1 MLKLFKISK
10 VILLS
15 GMLLAFSNT
24 FVVNNVWADVDLGSW
39 EAARDKKDQ
48 AQKDYTKASTEYN
61 KCAAQ
66 FGAVMCQP
74 QQEKMAKAKADLDT
88 ATKEY
93 NKAQKETSKKAN
105 AAEKAQNKAAAA
117 EAKAEKKALKADEK
131 ALKNAE
137 KALKKCQK
145 DKDADCS
152 AERRAVA
159 EAQTKVNSH
168 SKASAS
174 AAAGSSE
181 LETLNL
187 AVDSAKDYGKKSDAL
202 NRLKAYKDNKAQ
214 AAAAAEAECTR
225 YSAMTSKDAQAK
237 AKQACAQA
245 VALRQEA
252 DEAAMSYDLANTKIR
267 ETLDPSIIA
276 AEGRL
281 RSVGKGDTGVVDI
294 SESRTINA
302 GKGKNDLGGYRSQYF
317 RYDSLDAKS
326 GGDVFDTVTRRAA
339 LAIVSLKPI
348 VYVFAGFGLIAFA
361 WMAIFNK
368 ISWKWFA
375 NIAMGLFLVAN
386 MGRFIE
392 YFVAGDGDTHYYVGV
407 WDSKTPQ
414 TGGANTL
421 ANAFKDSYYV
431 YGDTNYNPKGLQT
444 FDLSSKGDKSVE
456 AVDEFKASAAGFCKG
471 TSGSGWA
478 NFKSCLGDIVSTAKK
493 VANTAKTVKAT
504 VEDVKA
510 RVDTVKDTVSNISQA
525 AKAIGQGGS
534 ITDIIANAGT
544 ILNNV
549 NNAVSTTTGA
559 VGSLTNA
566 ASSISNNV
574 QDMGKS
580 TAQQR
585 ELEDRRARGEAT
597 NKFDATLKGQEWN
610 SAAGGVENV
619 DGKYAGENTW
629 ASKANDI
636 AKDVKDKVGTVN
648 SGAQEGLMQAGA
660 VTNVIEN
667 TSFGGKTLNER
678 RQEKQEQKAAA
689 AHQEN
694 INRQKEEY
702 TNSTTGINENYR
714 QQSQQTSKLY
724 TDIQNQQA
732 EAKQL
737 ENQKKQAENS
747 VKQNCSGD
755 DDTSA
760 LCRVA
765 RETLKTAEAA
775 LTAKQDQLE
784 STQKSYESSK
794 KDLDAAYEKA
804 LDVNIKEAEQSYNK
818 ASERADQVCKENAS
832 SDQCAKARQDALSAA
847 SKLTGYVT
855 EKEKK
860 TGESRYETKE
870 DLAKALV
877 SDKEA
882 QERKKAEEKLNYE
895 MEQEK
900 LRLENE
906 AAAAEQEYAKA
917 NDEANNLYNQM
928 NNQQREAAALEQEAK
943 EKAEKAN
950 AACGKD
956 PTSQLCAANKTAA
969 DTAKA
974 AAENKKDQ
982 IKQTQK
988 QYKDAKDKAE
998 SAYKNAVD
1006 SNKNQAQNDLANAKK
1021 QADEAKKQLEE
1032 ANSKISDTAAEANSA
1047 KSTYTNAV
1055 SEAQSAKTAYDQA
1068 VNSGKSPD
1076 EVARLKAE
1084 YEAKLKAMNEANKTY
1099 QQKQSEYNNLQQ
1111 QKQNAEKDYNE
1122 AYTKAKDAGDRLSSY
1137 TNEDVN
1143 KTGDS
1148 RLNSNENIDNQALVN
1163 QYKTETNPNAVA
1175 QASKNSYIEN
1185 KNKTDVAKYTLNEK
1199 EAVAAQAKKDYEA
1212 ALKKAQAS
1220 GSAEDM
1226 KVAERLKKNADLA
1239 NSEAEA
1245 AKKEYNSLNQKLA
1258 GYETDYLTK
1267 AVSSEEYKQK
1277 VYNSQMKQA
1286 SADINKYEQAVSNQ
1300 RKVVDTA
1307 ATRYTQAKNSLKE
1320 GDTAGLQK
1328 AAQLYNE
1335 YKAAKE
1341 AYDTYQSYLNQSKS
1355 NYATAQSNYQSS
1367 VAEQARLQK
1376 ALKGS

>member
-24 FVVNNVWADVDLGSW
+24 FVVNNVWADVDLSGW

-48 AQKDYTKASTEYN
+48 AQKDYTTASTEYN

-66 FGAVMCQP
+66 FGAVMCQS

-93 NKAQKETSKKAN
+93 NKAQKETSKEAN

-152 AERRAVA
+152 AERQAVA

-181 LETLNL
+181 LETLNS
-187 AVDSAKDYGKKSDAL
+187 AVNSAEGYGEKSDAL
-202 NRLKAYKDNKAQ
+202 NRLKAYKDNKTQ

-294 SESRTINA
+294 SKSRTINA
-302 GKGKNDLGGYRSQYF
+302 GKGKSDLGGYRSQYF

-414 TGGANTL
+414 TDGANTL

-444 FDLSSKGDKSVE
+444 FDLSSKSGESVE

-667 TSFGGKTLNER
+667 TSLGGKTLNEK
-678 RQEKQEQKAAA
+678 RQEKKEQK
-689 AHQEN
+689 HQQRVEDN
-694 INRQKEEY
+694 FVGTKEA
-702 TNSTTGINENYR
+702 NQQYR
-714 QQSQQTSKLY
+714 QQVQEQNELKQT
-724 TDIQNQQA
+724 
-732 EAKQL
+732 EKQL
-737 ENQKKQAENS
+737 EAEKQKQQDLVKNENQYTN
-747 VKQNCSGD
+747 
-755 DDTSA
+755 
-760 LCRVA
+760 
-765 RETLKTAEAA
+765 
-775 LTAKQDQLE
+775 QD
-784 STQKSYESSK
+784 
-794 KDLDAAYEKA
+794 
-804 LDVNIKEAEQSYNK
+804 
-818 ASERADQVCKENAS
+818 
-832 SDQCAKARQDALSAA
+832 
-847 SKLTGYVT
+847 
-855 EKEKK
+855 
-860 TGESRYETKE
+860 
-870 DLAKALV
+870 
-877 SDKEA
+877 
-882 QERKKAEEKLNYE
+882 
-895 MEQEK
+895 
-900 LRLENE
+900 
-906 AAAAEQEYAKA
+906 YAKA
-917 NDEANNLYNQM
+917 TDEANNLYTQL

-943 EKAEKAN
+943 EKAEKAQ
-950 AACGKD
+950 AACVKD
-956 PTSQLCAANKTAA
+956 PDGPLCASTKTAA

-974 AAENKKDQ
+974 AAQNKKEQ
-982 IKQTQK
+982 ITQTQK
-988 QYKDAKDKAE
+988 QYKDAKDKVE
-998 SAYKNAVD
+998 SAYNNALG
-1006 SNKNQAQNDLANAKK
+1006 SNKNQAQKDLDNAKK

-1047 KSTYTNAV
+1047 KSTYTSAV

-1111 QKQNAEKDYNE
+1111 QKQNAEKAYNE
-1122 AYTKAKDAGDRLSSY
+1122 AHSKAKDAGDRLSSY

-1148 RLNSNENIDNQALVN
+1148 RLNTSENIDNQALVN
-1163 QYKTETNPNAVA
+1163 QYKTETHPNAVA

-1300 RKVVDTA
+1300 RKAVDAA

-1355 NYATAQSNYQSS
+1355 NYATAQSNYQLS